1 MDIVVRRRAGSR
13 AVRRVRQRTANGR
26 FARVLP
32 RMRPGRY
39 RVSVTYRAKPA
50 GSVTQAARSFA
61 VPR

>member
-1 MDIVVRRRAGSR
+1 MDIVVRSRTSSRR
-13 AVRRVRQRTANGR
+13 VRHVRQRTINGR

-39 RVSVTYRAKPA
+39 TVSVTYQAKP
-50 GSVTQAARSFA
+50 GSVAQAARSFA

>member
-1 MDIVVRRRAGSR
+1 
-13 AVRRVRQRTANGR
+13 VRQRTANGR

-39 RVSVTYRAKPA
+39 RVLVTYRAKPA
-50 GSVTQAARSFA
+50 GSATQAARSFA